1 MAAPWEALGMNS
13 RQKVLIIDDSRLS
26 HQIIAARIEDLSVD
40 VVSAFTAGEGFDLA
54 RQQQPDLILLDVNLP
69 DGSGFDVCE
78 QLKSDPATLHVPVIF
93 ISSDEEIFNKVRAF
107 DLGAADYV
115 AKPFEPAELRA
126 RVRTALNTK
135 ALMDMLAHQAQ
146 IDGLTGLHNRGYFDQ
161 RFGQELAAARRY
173 RRCIGLLLLDVDH
186 FKNINDTLG
195 HPRGD
200 QVLRKLASLV
210 RSTVRESD
218 IACRYGGEELAII
231 LTQTSCRDTY
241 NAGLRLAEA
250 IRSSE
255 ELTAMAGRRVT
266 VSIGA
271 ACMGA
276 DESKS
281 AEKLLQE
288 ADEALYRVKGQGRDG
303 VVAAFEGKHV
313 TTR

>member
-1 MAAPWEALGMNS
+1 MDP

-26 HQIIAARIEDLSVD
+26 HQIIAARIEDLSID
-40 VVSAFTAGEGFDLA
+40 VVSAFTAHEGLDKA
-54 RQQQPDLILLDVNLP
+54 RSEQPDLILLDVNLP
-69 DGSGFDVCE
+69 DASGFDVCE
-78 QLKSDPATLHVPVIF
+78 QLKQDPATLHVPVIF

-161 RFGQELAAARRY
+161 RLGQELAAARRY
-173 RRCIGLLLLDVDH
+173 RRCIGLLMLDVDH
-186 FKNINDTLG
+186 FKSINDRLG

-200 QVLRKLASLV
+200 QVLRQLATLI

-218 IACRYGGEELAII
+218 IACRYGGEELAVI
-231 LTQTSCRDTY
+231 LTHTSCHDTF
-241 NAGLRLAEA
+241 NAGVRLAEA
-250 IRSSE
+250 VRGSA
-255 ELTAMAGRRVT
+255 ELTALAGRQVT

-271 ACMGA
+271 ACVAA
-276 DESKS
+276 DESKT
-281 AEKLLQE
+281 AERLVRE
-288 ADEALYRVKGQGRDG
+288 ADEAMYRVKAEGRDG
-303 VVAAFEGKHV
+303 VSAAFEAKGV
-313 TTR
+313 TAR